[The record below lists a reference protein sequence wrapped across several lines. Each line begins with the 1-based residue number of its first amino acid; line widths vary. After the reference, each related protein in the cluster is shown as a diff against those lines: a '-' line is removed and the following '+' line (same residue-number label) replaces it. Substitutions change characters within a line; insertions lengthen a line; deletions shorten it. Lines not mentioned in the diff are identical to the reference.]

1 MDQRRE
7 YVWSKICR
15 EFNPNKTR
23 FLLSDIYA
31 NIILYP
37 QEASPRE
44 KVVNAILNGFGTQK
58 DLLRICQNGVVLDS
72 LCWVRSKFPDL
83 LKTDFDP
90 EFVPEEFRNTPRAL
104 EQYQLFVKSVQRWL
118 DAWGMFVEDN

>member
-1 MDQRRE
+1 MNDRRE

-15 EFNPNKTR
+15 EFNPNKKR
-23 FLLSDIYA
+23 FILSDIYA

-44 KVVNAILNGFGTQK
+44 KVVNAILNGFGDLNDLQRINK
-58 DLLRICQNGVVLDS
+58 DGKVLDS

-83 LKTDFDP
+83 LSMDFDP
-90 EFVPEEFRNTPRAL
+90 EAVPEEFRNTQRAV
-104 EQYQLFVKSVQRWL
+104 EKYQLFVQSVQKWL
-118 DAWGMFVEDN
+118 DAWSVFVEDN